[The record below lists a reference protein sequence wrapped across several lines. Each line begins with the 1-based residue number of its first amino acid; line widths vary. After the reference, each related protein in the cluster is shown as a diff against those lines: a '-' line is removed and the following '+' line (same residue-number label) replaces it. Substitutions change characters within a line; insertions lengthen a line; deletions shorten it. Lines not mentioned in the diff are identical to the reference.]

1 MFAKVLKQAFSVYVY
16 AQGVCVCFSHQQT
29 VEKDMDKHPQRAD
42 DEVNEVVEELKVQH
56 HGFVAAREGSSVPH
70 KTYQEDDFITHLED
84 KVNLSS
90 IIQIQNPLII
100 LTSKNQHGLGSGS
113 DTATW

>member
-1 MFAKVLKQAFSVYVY
+1 MCVAKD
-16 AQGVCVCFSHQQT
+16 VCGGPVCFSHQQT
-29 VEKDMDKHPQRAD
+29 VEKDVDKHSQRAN

-56 HGFVAAREGSSVPH
+56 HGFVASCEGSSVPH

-90 IIQIQNPLII
+90 MIIIQYHLQLII
-100 LTSKNQHGLGSGS
+100 LIWKNQHGLG
-113 DTATW
+113 